1 MDNLIQ
7 FKRKIS
13 TTQQS
18 ISQVS
23 TELVNEPNIDQK
35 KITVGQLIK
44 TLSEYDKDVI
54 IDINV
59 FMKFKD
65 GTIVGGY
72 NSNEESLYIDDEFV
86 EESNNLCLEFHVK
99 AIEKE

>member
-1 MDNLIQ
+1 
-7 FKRKIS
+7 
-13 TTQQS
+13 
-18 ISQVS
+18 
-23 TELVNEPNIDQK
+23 
-35 KITVGQLIK
+35 
-44 TLSEYDKDVI
+44 
-54 IDINV
+54 
-59 FMKFKD
+59 MKFKD